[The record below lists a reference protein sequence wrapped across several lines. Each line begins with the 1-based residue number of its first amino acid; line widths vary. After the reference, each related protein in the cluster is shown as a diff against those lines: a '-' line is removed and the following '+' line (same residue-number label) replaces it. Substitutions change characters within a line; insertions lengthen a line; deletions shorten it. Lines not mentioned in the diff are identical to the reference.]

1 MKSIPVRKPFDSLAV
16 RSSYKYK
23 VKGDAVPQCR
33 QKWWEIW
40 RDSAWYFLLSVLCRV
55 AEMDDF
61 AASSPDL
68 ADINMRSCTAAKMPS
83 GRLVPCE
90 AHQVVFS
97 ETSRAEHDG
106 YVASC
111 H

>member
-1 MKSIPVRKPFDSLAV
+1 
-16 RSSYKYK
+16 
-23 VKGDAVPQCR
+23 
-33 QKWWEIW
+33 
-40 RDSAWYFLLSVLCRV
+40 
-55 AEMDDF
+55 MDDF

-83 GRLVPCE
+83 GRSVPCE